1 MGQTISD
8 HFNQKIPI
16 TDKMSYKRMLLRGI
30 WDLINLSHIDPIIQ
44 MIPLTMI
51 PLSSAHCNY
60 DDTTLMWISLM
71 IVCLEGG
78 WELQCQGG
86 LSDKYYQINFSLK
99 HTFLLIIKHIQL
111 GLEYLCAFIWVELV
125 VFMFSVTFSPTLVL
139 SFLASNCQTV
149 NLLNSQTVKQSNC

>member
-1 MGQTISD
+1 
-8 HFNQKIPI
+8 
-16 TDKMSYKRMLLRGI
+16 MLLRDI
-30 WDLINLSHIDPIIQ
+30 RDFINLGHFDPIIQ

-86 LSDKYYQINFSLK
+86 LSDKYYEINFSLK
-99 HTFLLIIKHIQL
+99 HTSFANYKTHSIGPRISVCFHLSWVCSFYVFCDIFSNIGIII
-111 GLEYLCAFIWVELV
+111 
-125 VFMFSVTFSPTLVL
+125 FSL
-139 SFLASNCQTV
+139 
-149 NLLNSQTVKQSNC
+149 KQSNSYTLLSSFMVAEVVMRLGWVRF